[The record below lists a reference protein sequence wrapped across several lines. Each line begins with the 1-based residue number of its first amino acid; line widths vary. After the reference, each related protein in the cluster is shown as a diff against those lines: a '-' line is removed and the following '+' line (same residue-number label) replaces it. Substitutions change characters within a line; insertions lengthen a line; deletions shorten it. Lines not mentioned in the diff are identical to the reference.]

1 MSENSLP
8 FRGSD
13 ESDMLGDGLF
23 LRAFSLLIFPLEPGW
38 ERTHQLIPGNAKC
51 TSQPMQNEL
60 MSVLAELVREKIA
73 ARVREAKLYTTLAD
87 GTTDN
92 NRTEIQGL
100 VIRFMSTDGTM
111 TEHCI
116 DLKGMGDRSAKGILS
131 FVEDTLKKFQISLGG
146 IVSQSCDGASVISG
160 MHSGRQ
166 ACMNKIYARTVLYV
180 HCFLHKILL
189 VGVFYVMKSIEEIG
203 DYFSTTSSLY
213 SFFKMAAVAEYYDGS
228 PLKRLI
234 ETRWSVQFDSVVH
247 INNNYSDITYALAL
261 AVKSRHLNSEDKALA
276 LGLFSQISNDPF
288 PFFNC
293 MLLKVL
299 KPINVIV
306 KQLQSSNEDKVSA
319 FTVINAV

>member
-13 ESDMLGDGLF
+13 ESDILGDGLI
-23 LRAFSLLIFPLEPGW
+23 LRAFSLVIFPLEPGW
-38 ERTHQLIPGNAKC
+38 ERTHQLIPGNAKY

-60 MSVLAELVREKIA
+60 ISVLAELVRGKIA
-73 ARVREAKLYTTLAD
+73 AQVREAKLYTTLAD

-111 TEHCI
+111 KEHCI
-116 DLKGMGDRSAKGILS
+116 DLKGIGDRSAKGIVS
-131 FVEDTLKKFQISLGG
+131 FVEGTLKNFQFSFGG
-146 IVSQSCDGASVISG
+146 IVSQSYDGASVISG
-160 MHSGRQ
+160 LHSGLQ
-166 ACMNKIYARTVLYV
+166 ARMNKTCARTVLYV
-180 HCFLHKILL
+180 HCFLHKISL
-189 VGVFYVMKSIEEIG
+189 VVVEVMTSIEEIG

-213 SFFKMAAVAEYYDGS
+213 SFFKRAAVAEYYDGS

-234 ETRWSVQFDSVVH
+234 ETRWSYHFDSAVH
-247 INNNYSDITYALAL
+247 INNNYNDITYALAL
-261 AVKSRHLNSEDKALA
+261 AVKSGQFNSEDKALA

-306 KQLQSSNEDKVSA
+306 KQLQSSNEDIVSA
-319 FTVINAV
+319 LTVINAV